1 MKAILRYLLLPMFV
15 LTSLT
20 SCEEIS
26 DILREVIKREATE
39 LVLPYS
45 GWQDVYVACEVT
57 CPINDWENVVFETDR
72 CYYKPLYPA
81 NYCITDGGVVISQYL
96 TNPSIDRT
104 FKIDLMFNSPNG
116 SYIEVG
122 KIYSGKFRG
131 RISNSN
137 NTEQYVEYLTTTDG
151 WLVVDSCEQYENT
164 RHIIVSGRFEF
175 SGYNRLQPDDI
186 VVVKNGVFKDVILV
200 ERAKP

>member
-1 MKAILRYLLLPMFV
+1 MKAIFRYLLPMLM

-26 DILREVIKREATE
+26 DILREVIKREATG
-39 LVLPYS
+39 LAFPYS
-45 GWQDVYVACEVT
+45 GWQDVYVSCEVS
-57 CPINDWENVVFETDR
+57 CPINDWENVVFETDK
-72 CYYKPLYPA
+72 CYYEPIYPD
-81 NYCITDGGVVISQYL
+81 NYCITCGGVVISQYL
-96 TNPSIDRT
+96 TNPSIDRP

-122 KIYSGKFRG
+122 KIYSGRLEGK
-131 RISNSN
+131 IVNPD
-137 NTEQYVEYLTTTDG
+137 NTYQYVDYLTTDG
-151 WLVVDSCEQYENT
+151 WLVVDSCEKYANT
-164 RHIIVSGRFEF
+164 SHIIVSGRFEF

-186 VVVKNGVFKDVILV
+186 VVVKNGVFKDIILV